1 MSDFNP
7 DMLILARESRGW
19 YQGELAEAA
28 SLQQG
33 TVSKVE
39 SGALV
44 PSPETVDR
52 FAEKLRYP
60 RSLFYQPDRI
70 YGFNSTV
77 FFHRKRQSLPDKTL
91 RKLHAHMN
99 LTRMRVTRLLRST
112 EILSACRFQRI
123 DLAEYRNS
131 VETVARLVKST
142 WLIPSGPVRN
152 VTRAIEDAGGIVVA
166 MDFETRQIDA
176 ISEWVPPFPPIFVIN
191 SNSDITGDRL
201 RLTLAHEIGHSVMH
215 QFPSATMED
224 EANRFAAEFLMPA
237 REIKPSLYSLT
248 FAKLIDL
255 KAQWKVSM
263 AALVQQAASLKTIS
277 PDQKKYM
284 FMNLGKR
291 GWRLREPEY
300 TDIPIERPELFASL
314 IQVHLSEL
322 EYTPGQLA
330 NTVMLMNE
338 QEFRDS
344 YMQQGKLRLVG

>member
-44 PSPETVDR
+44 PSAETVDR

-60 RSLFYQPDRI
+60 RSLFFQPDPV

-166 MDFETRQIDA
+166 VD
-176 ISEWVPPFPPIFVIN
+176 
-191 SNSDITGDRL
+191 L
-201 RLTLAHEIGHSVMH
+201 R
-215 QFPSATMED
+215 
-224 EANRFAAEFLMPA
+224 PA
-237 REIKPSLYSLT
+237 R
-248 FAKLIDL
+248 
-255 KAQWKVSM
+255 SM
-263 AALVQQAASLKTIS
+263 RLASG
-277 PDQKKYM
+277 Y
-284 FMNLGKR
+284 
-291 GWRLREPEY
+291 LRFLQSSSS
-300 TDIPIERPELFASL
+300 IRI
-314 IQVHLSEL
+314 
-322 EYTPGQLA
+322 
-330 NTVMLMNE
+330 
-338 QEFRDS
+338 
-344 YMQQGKLRLVG
+344 